1 MSKDILLRLEGQDHA
16 SDLRDQFLSS
26 YDNETRESIIIDVE
40 MTTIPVLL
48 GICFLIGQYLI
59 CIIIF
64 RGWDLCA
71 KKCWL
76 PQSVNCSGPRLFFK
90 ACSFLWKLIQS
101 YLIGWA
107 LLLNIYKQLN
117 HVNIWTFSP
126 GQTLCPYLSIC
137 SGNGPFQSYNRW
149 FKQ

>member
-59 CIIIF
+59 CVIIF
-64 RGWDLCA
+64 RG
-71 KKCWL
+71 
-76 PQSVNCSGPRLFFK
+76 
-90 ACSFLWKLIQS
+90 
-101 YLIGWA
+101 
-107 LLLNIYKQLN
+107 
-117 HVNIWTFSP
+117 
-126 GQTLCPYLSIC
+126 
-137 SGNGPFQSYNRW
+137 
-149 FKQ
+149 

>member
-59 CIIIF
+59 CNYF
-64 RGWDLCA
+64 SWMRFVCQKVLTA
-71 KKCWL
+71 TKC
-76 PQSVNCSGPRLFFK
+76 
-90 ACSFLWKLIQS
+90 
-101 YLIGWA
+101 
-107 LLLNIYKQLN
+107 
-117 HVNIWTFSP
+117 
-126 GQTLCPYLSIC
+126 
-137 SGNGPFQSYNRW
+137 
-149 FKQ
+149 

>member
-59 CIIIF
+59 CVIF
-64 RGWDLCA
+64 FPIEICVP
-71 KKCWL
+71 K
-76 PQSVNCSGPRLFFK
+76 SVDCHKVLSAAGQAYFFIDTTLF
-90 ACSFLWKLIQS
+90 C
-101 YLIGWA
+101 
-107 LLLNIYKQLN
+107 
-117 HVNIWTFSP
+117 
-126 GQTLCPYLSIC
+126 
-137 SGNGPFQSYNRW
+137 GN
-149 FKQ
+149 